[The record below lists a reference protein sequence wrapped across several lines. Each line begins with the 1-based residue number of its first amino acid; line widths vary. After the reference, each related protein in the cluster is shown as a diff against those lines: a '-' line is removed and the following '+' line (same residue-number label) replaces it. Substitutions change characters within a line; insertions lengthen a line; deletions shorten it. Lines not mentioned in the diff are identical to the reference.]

1 MPMEKE
7 KKIITR
13 RDFLRGSAYAAIF
26 GSIGFIGK
34 SGEGYAGEKK
44 VKVILV
50 RHPDAIDSNSQPNYE
65 VIQSMLDQAV
75 ASLAGKQN
83 FLEAWCQLI
92 KLDDIVGI
100 KSNVWSYIPT
110 PKELEQ
116 AIKKR
121 VMDVGVPE
129 SNIDISDRGVRRSA
143 IFQKATA
150 LINARPLR
158 THHWSGI
165 GGCIKNYIQFVSRP
179 SAYHGDSCANLAAI
193 WNEKGVKEKTRLNI
207 LVALTPLFHG
217 IGPHHFNRTYIWP
230 YKGMLVSTDPVAVD
244 AMGIHLLQAKRRS
257 YFGED
262 KPFAIPPKHIVV
274 ADKKHKLGISDL
286 NKIELVKIGW
296 KKDILI

>member
-1 MPMEKE
+1 MKRE
-7 KKIITR
+7 KKVITR
-13 RDFLRGSAYAAIF
+13 RDFLRGSAYAALF
-26 GSIGFIGK
+26 GSLGFLAK
-34 SGEGYAGEKK
+34 PGETFEEEKK

-50 RHPDAIDSNSQPNYE
+50 RHQDALDSNSNPNYE
-65 VIQSMLDQAV
+65 VIQLMLDQAV
-75 ASLAGKQN
+75 TAITGETN
-83 FLEAWCQLI
+83 PIDAWRHFI
-92 KLDDIVGI
+92 KPGDIVGI
-100 KSNVWSYIPT
+100 KSNVWRPIPT
-110 PKELEQ
+110 SEEVEQ

-129 SNIDISDRGVRRSA
+129 SNIDISDRGVRRSP
-143 IFQKATA
+143 IFKKATA

-193 WNEKGVKEKTRLNI
+193 WNKTGVKEKTRLNI

-217 IGPHHFNRTYIWP
+217 IGPHHYNPAYVWS
-230 YKGMLVSTDPVAVD
+230 YKGMLVSKDPVAVD
-244 AMGIHLLQAKRRS
+244 AIGVHLLQAKRRS
-257 YFGED
+257 YFGAD
-262 KPFAIPPKHIVV
+262 KPLAVPPKHIVV

-296 KKDILI
+296 QKDILI

>member
-1 MPMEKE
+1 MKKE
-7 KKIITR
+7 KRIITR
-13 RDFLRGSAYAAIF
+13 RDFLRGSAYAAII

-34 SGEGYAGEKK
+34 GGEGYEGEKK

-50 RHPDAIDSNSQPNYE
+50 RHQEAIDSSSQPNYTI
-65 VIQSMLDQAV
+65 IQSMLDQAV
-75 ASLAGKQN
+75 TSLTGKKDAM
-83 FLEAWCQLI
+83 EAWRQLI
-92 KLDDIVGI
+92 KPEDIVGI
-100 KSNVWSYIPT
+100 KSNVWSYLPT
-110 PKELEQ
+110 PKELEK
-116 AIKKR
+116 AIKER

-129 SNIDISDRGVRRSA
+129 GNIDISDRGVRSSP

-165 GGCIKNYIQFVSRP
+165 GGCIKNYIQFVPRA

-193 WNEKGVKEKTRLNI
+193 WNETGVKDKTRLNI

-230 YKGMLVSTDPVAVD
+230 YKGMLVSKDPVAVD
-244 AMGIHLLQAKRRS
+244 AMGIHLLQAKRQS
-257 YFGED
+257 YFGDD

-274 ADKKHKLGISDL
+274 ADKKHKLGVSDL
-286 NKIELVKIGW
+286 NKIELIKIGW
-296 KKDILI
+296 QKDILI